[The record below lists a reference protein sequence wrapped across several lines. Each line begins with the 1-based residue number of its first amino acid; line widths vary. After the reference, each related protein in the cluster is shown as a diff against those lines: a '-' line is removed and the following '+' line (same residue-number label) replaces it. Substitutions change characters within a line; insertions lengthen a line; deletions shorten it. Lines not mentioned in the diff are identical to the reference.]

1 MLGLRGPGLPAA
13 GILCLLSFLALL
25 LLPTVPA
32 PHRASYKP
40 VIVVHGLFDSSY
52 SFRHLLEY
60 INETHP
66 GTVVTVL
73 DLFDGRESLRPLWEQ
88 VQGFREAVAPIMAK
102 APQGVHL
109 ICYSQGGL
117 VCRALLSVMD
127 EHNVDSFISLS
138 SPQMGQYGDTD
149 YLKWLFPTSMR
160 SNLYRICY
168 SPWGQEFS
176 ICNYWH
182 GE

>member
-1 MLGLRGPGLPAA
+1 MLGLRGLRLPPA
-13 GILCLLSFLALL
+13 GILL
-25 LLPTVPA
+25 LLPFLQPRLLPAAPA

-88 VQGFREAVAPIMAK
+88 VQGFGEAVAPIMAK
-102 APQGVHL
+102 APEGVHL

-138 SPQMGQYGDTD
+138 SPQMGQYGGE
-149 YLKWLFPTSMR
+149 
-160 SNLYRICY
+160 
-168 SPWGQEFS
+168 WG
-176 ICNYWH
+176 WWAP
-182 GE
+182 